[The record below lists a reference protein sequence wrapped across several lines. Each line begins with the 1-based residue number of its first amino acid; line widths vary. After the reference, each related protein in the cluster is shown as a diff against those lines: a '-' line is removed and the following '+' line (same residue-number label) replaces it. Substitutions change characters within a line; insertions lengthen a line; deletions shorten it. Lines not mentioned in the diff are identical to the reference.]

1 MSDLPQAPDWW
12 QASDGKWYPPQ
23 EGAPSQDPFV
33 QQQQQQGDPFAQQPA
48 GVTFGAPAPP
58 TGRGCANIGV
68 IITILIVLMVGG
80 IIAFSVFAV
89 NEAED
94 AIDDSFG
101 SDEDEIDDV
110 EVTDCRRG
118 ESFDWG
124 EATIEVTNDSSDP
137 STYFVTVTFES
148 RNGQRQFGT
157 GHATV
162 TSLQPGR
169 TTEAEV
175 SSAVEVPRRLTCT
188 VTSVQR
194 ISVG

>member
-1 MSDLPQAPDWW
+1 MVPVRPD
-12 QASDGKWYPPQ
+12 AHRGHLR
-23 EGAPSQDPFV
+23 
-33 QQQQQQGDPFAQQPA
+33 
-48 GVTFGAPAPP
+48 APAPP

-118 ESFDWG
+118 ESFDW
-124 EATIEVTNDSSDP
+124 ARPP
-137 STYFVTVTFES
+137 S
-148 RNGQRQFGT
+148 R
-157 GHATV
+157 
-162 TSLQPGR
+162 
-169 TTEAEV
+169 
-175 SSAVEVPRRLTCT
+175 
-188 VTSVQR
+188 
-194 ISVG
+194 